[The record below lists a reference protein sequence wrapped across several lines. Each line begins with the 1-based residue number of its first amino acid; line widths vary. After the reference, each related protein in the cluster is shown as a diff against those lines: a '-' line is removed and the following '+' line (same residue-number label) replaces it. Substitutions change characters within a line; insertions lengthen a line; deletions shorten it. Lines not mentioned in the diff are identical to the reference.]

1 MRIVIIQGHPDPA
14 PERFCRA
21 LADAYAQGA
30 RDAGHQV
37 GQIDLATTE
46 VPMLRTAVEFQSRA
60 IPASLADAKAELA
73 GADHVVL
80 IFPLWLGT
88 MPALVKAF
96 LEQIMRPDT
105 DIVTDKKAELPMSRF
120 KGKSAHVIVTMGM
133 PASLYRY
140 FFFSHGVAGLRR
152 NILRF
157 VGFGPVRETLFG
169 LVENVSDAKRQ
180 NWLDRMH
187 SMGERGA

>member
-60 IPASLADAKAELA
+60 IPPSLADAKAELA